1 MIQAANVGIGIEGKV
16 CLQRVVH
23 TVYVVVC
30 SEVCCMVVCS
40 DVWWC
45 VVRCAVWWCVVRCSG
60 VWWCVVVCS

>member
-30 SEVCCMVVCS
+30 SEVCCMR
-40 DVWWC
+40 C
-45 VVRCAVWWCVVRCSG
+45 VVMCGG
-60 VWWCVVVCS
+60 V